1 MMELFEAIIHGLTVA
16 AIIILFMQDHQ
27 LRKHYKAIRKHYKA
41 IRKHYKAIRKL
52 QDDFENKKD

>member
-27 LRKHYKAIRKHYKA
+27 LRKHYKAIRK
-41 IRKHYKAIRKL
+41 L
-52 QDDFENKKD
+52 QDDRNAMQESMRKQFENKKD

>member
-1 MMELFEAIIHGLTVA
+1 MMELLEAIIHGLTVA

-27 LRKHYKAIRKHYKA
+27 LRKHYKAIRK
-41 IRKHYKAIRKL
+41 L